1 LFDGVLK
8 LQERIMQKRVFVK
21 QPEEVKEQVKA

>member
-1 LFDGVLK
+1 MDPRTRTEALFDGVLK

-21 QPEEVKEQVKA
+21 